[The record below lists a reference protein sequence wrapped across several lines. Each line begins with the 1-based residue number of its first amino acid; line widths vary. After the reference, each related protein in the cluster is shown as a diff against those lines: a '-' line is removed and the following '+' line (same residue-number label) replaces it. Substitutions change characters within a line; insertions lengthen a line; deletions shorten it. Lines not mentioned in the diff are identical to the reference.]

1 MRLQHY
7 FKFERAEKSFSRT
20 RYDLTLKT
28 EPVYKQLDFS
38 FIYFY
43 ETPFHIRAKQK
54 RKSHLSLV
62 TEKGFLTSVFIPDP
76 TKPNLALG
84 DIRGTKD
91 LLLIII
97 GEDVIE
103 IFVAEKQK
111 NTLPPIFHLFTDKE
125 LDEEIETLRAKAL
138 GYNGAA

>member
-1 MRLQHY
+1 MKLQHY
-7 FKFERAEKSFSRT
+7 FKFERAGKSFTRT

-28 EPVYKQLDFS
+28 EPVYKQLDYN

-43 ETPFHIRAKQK
+43 ETPLHIRSKQK

-62 TEKGFLTSVFIPDP
+62 TEKGFLTSVFIPDV

-84 DIRGTKD
+84 DIQGTKD

-97 GEDVIE
+97 GDDEIE

-111 NTLPPIFHLFTDKE
+111 NALPPIFHLFADKE
-125 LDEEIETLRAKAL
+125 LDEEIEILKAKAL